1 MKRIHYCLLAAIPL
15 LASCQLNYIHEFEP
29 WVADHPIRSSQDR
42 LRLQVALANTAR
54 EHSLPPRPDG
64 KPGSSERAID
74 PRLEEC
80 VAVYRR
86 PTGRCLTLYL
96 LRDIGNPTH
105 KVRIAES
112 TIFRSKES
120 EQIEQEIRAKLR

>member
-1 MKRIHYCLLAAIPL
+1 VKRIHYYLLAAIPL

-29 WVADHPIRSSQDR
+29 SVAGRPVRSSQDR
-42 LRLQVALANTAR
+42 LRLQTAVANTSR
-54 EHSLPPRPDG
+54 EHGLPPRPDG

-74 PRLEEC
+74 SRLEEH

-96 LRDIGNPTH
+96 LRDIGNRTH

-112 TIFRSKES
+112 TILRSKES
-120 EQIEQEIRAKLR
+120 EQIEQEIRAILR